1 MNENRGII
9 GVNIGHLFGRAD
21 LLLGAMQALLALFEQ
36 GKIAP
41 VIDCVLP
48 LEHAAEGYERI
59 ASGKN
64 VGKVVIAV
72 LP

>member
-1 MNENRGII
+1 MKT
-9 GVNIGHLFGRAD
+9 VALSASTWVVSLGRAD
-21 LLLGAMQALLALFEQ
+21 LLHGEMRALLALFEQ

-48 LEHAAEGYERI
+48 LERAANGYDRI

-64 VGKVVIAV
+64 VGKVVVTV